1 MLCSAGYGA
10 TFLLTDHFRQFGG
23 NEIQTG
29 WTLAGAAAGT
39 LIGVPAVGWLA
50 PRHGP
55 VALASLGSLILAIGF
70 ALLAALESLS
80 FVTVICG
87 VLIGLGWGAFFLSA
101 PMSLSERV
109 NDTNRISWFMWLG
122 AAQMTAIGG
131 GPIILNLLRA
141 RYGFTTGTVFA
152 SIAVCAAFAACLC
165 GIFGVL
171 FARPAQSI
179 KPAGNWLRSLGPLSQ
194 TSSIYPIM
202 MVFLGACI
210 FTSLLTFQ
218 SSIAKTAGFDPSLFY
233 LAYTATV
240 VVGRFTLAPIAS
252 RSQPDL
258 AAIVLLTIMSMGVAI
273 ALMQG
278 TSLVMFV
285 SAAICLGIGYG
296 LVYSVIQ
303 TQVVNDAPIEHR
315 GAALTWFVLAYFAG
329 VFGFPIVGGWI
340 IVGFGTNFLL
350 WTLLALAL
358 LELALAVWA
367 KQARAH
373 LAQQVPK
380 SSVLR

>member
-29 WTLAGAAAGT
+29 WTLAGAAIGT

-55 VALASLGSLILAIGF
+55 VALAAAGSVILAIGF
-70 ALLAALESLS
+70 ALLAALDGLS
-80 FVTVICG
+80 SITVFSG
-87 VLIGLGWGAFFLSA
+87 FLIGLGWGAFFLSA

-109 NDTNRISWFMWLG
+109 HDQNRIFWFMWLG

-141 RYGFTTGTVFA
+141 RYGFTTGAVFGSVA
-152 SIAVCAAFAACLC
+152 ICGAVAAALCAL
-165 GIFGVL
+165 FGAL
-171 FARPAQSI
+171 FVRPPQAI
-179 KPAGNWLRSLGPLSQ
+179 KPSGNWLRSLGPLSQ
-194 TSSIYPIM
+194 TPSIYPIM
-202 MVFLGACI
+202 MVFLGACV
-210 FTSLLTFQ
+210 FTSILTFQ
-218 SSIAKTAGFDPSLFY
+218 SSIAKTAGFDPSIFFLS
-233 LAYTATV
+233 YTLTV
-240 VVGRFTLAPIAS
+240 VVGRFTLAPIAA
-252 RSQPDL
+252 RSQPDI
-258 AAIVLLTIMSMGVAI
+258 AAVVLLTIMSMGVTL
-273 ALMQG
+273 ALIQG
-278 TSLVMFV
+278 TSLMLFV
-285 SAAICLGIGYG
+285 SAAICLGVGYG

-329 VFGFPIVGGWI
+329 VFGFPMVGGWL
-340 IVGFGTNFLL
+340 IVAFGTNFLL

-367 KQARAH
+367 KQARAQR
-373 LAQQVPK
+373 AQHVPNPP
-380 SSVLR
+380 